1 MSRQAGICGPPPA
14 RTGDP
19 ATCSWRVRI
28 APEPSLYKI
37 FEIEYKGIKGT
48 VRQASAKRTL
58 RKIPK
63 SSLVQVTDERS
74 IGECMA
80 NRKGNSIREE

>member
-1 MSRQAGICGPPPA
+1 MRTAPV

-19 ATCSWRVRI
+19 ATCSRRARI
-28 APEPSLYKI
+28 VPEPSLYKT
-37 FEIEYKGIKGT
+37 FEIAYKGIKGT

-63 SSLVQVTDERS
+63 SSLVQVD
-74 IGECMA
+74 G
-80 NRKGNSIREE
+80 

>member
-1 MSRQAGICGPPPA
+1 MRLAPHGRDWRPDGWSPA
-14 RTGDP
+14 SER
-19 ATCSWRVRI
+19 

-63 SSLVQVTDERS
+63 SKQE
-74 IGECMA
+74 
-80 NRKGNSIREE
+80 